1 MQQTFSISPPL
12 SGAGPAA
19 NAFTA
24 SLATPTG
31 PVTLPGRSETEAA
44 IHNRDA
50 RVIEITP
57 TPTHL
62 QCLQFIQAVCEKQ
75 ADQPCVLGPP
85 TQLVEGCLFQPALP
99 RDRFL
104 TVADAELALR
114 GLEHYFAPLF
124 ERRQLSLSE
133 VRETLLWAEE
143 EYGDALLVEDI
154 IQALV
159 ARVGEEQYLR
169 RRQAREMSA

>member
-1 MQQTFSISPPL
+1 MQQTFPISPPL
-12 SGAGPAA
+12 SEARPAA
-19 NAFTA
+19 TTVAA
-24 SLATPTG
+24 SLATTTSTA
-31 PVTLPGRSETEAA
+31 TLPARSETESA
-44 IHNRDA
+44 HNKRDA

-57 TPTHL
+57 TRAHL
-62 QCLQFIQAVCEKQ
+62 QRLQFIQAVCENQ
-75 ADQPCVLGPP
+75 TGQPSL
-85 TQLVEGCLFQPALP
+85 
-99 RDRFL
+99 L
-104 TVADAELALR
+104 TVAEARLALH
-114 GLEHYFAPLF
+114 GLERYFAPLF

-169 RRQAREMSA
+169 RRQARERSA